1 MNRTFAAKAL
11 AAALMSCAAAAHAAA
26 APAPFNPFH
35 RTYML
40 GCVAEERPNAS
51 DKIGE
56 FVIKNTTVHLIPRG
70 SKIKISYR
78 TQGGSKG
85 TFVYD
90 LHRDLRPGQSFEF
103 NQQYRN
109 NRCLAAS
116 ATLPASPKAN
126 SGMVQTK
133 PTPAAKKFQLAR

>member
-1 MNRTFAAKAL
+1 MNRTFAATAF
-11 AAALMSCAAAAHAAA
+11 AAALMSCAAAPHAAA
-26 APAPFNPFH
+26 TPAPFKPFH
-35 RTYML
+35 RTVML

-56 FVIKNTTVHLIPRG
+56 FVIRNTTQQLVPRG
-70 SKIKISYR
+70 SKIKISYH

-90 LHRDLRPGQSFEF
+90 LHRDLKPGQSFEF
-103 NQQYRN
+103 NQQYLN

-116 ATLPASPKAN
+116 ATLPPSPTAATR
-126 SGMVQTK
+126 VLQTK
-133 PTPAAKKFQLAR
+133 PNPLARKNVIAR

>member
-1 MNRTFAAKAL
+1 MHRIFAATALVSALLSSVAAASAAPVPFNAYNRT
-11 AAALMSCAAAAHAAA
+11 
-26 APAPFNPFH
+26 
-35 RTYML
+35 YVL

-56 FVIKNTTVHLIPRG
+56 FVIRNTTPHLIPRG
-70 SKIKISYR
+70 SKIRISYR

-90 LHRDLRPGQSFEF
+90 LHRDLKPGQSFEF
-103 NQQYRN
+103 NQQYRS

-116 ATLPASPKAN
+116 ATLPPSPTAA
-126 SGMVQTK
+126 VRALRTK
-133 PTPAAKKFQLAR
+133 PNPLAKKNVLAR